1 MSMPDLITA
10 MYPEAIAGQ
19 DYIVKDD
26 GYGPYLTKWAISG
39 PLPEGETMG
48 ITAVQAFA
56 ELHGT
61 MRADAQ
67 ALLRKADAINDL
79 LTANPQ
85 VAALAATAE
94 PGTVVGNTGMVREE
108 VLMGIALI
116 ASFRAYAETYIAT
129 GITVRNAVYR
139 LG

>member
-1 MSMPDLITA
+1 MPQIYEQATGLWA
-10 MYPEAIAGQ
+10 LQA
-19 DYIVKDD
+19 DD
-26 GYGPYLTKWAISG
+26 GSIQTFDTEQEAR
-39 PLPEGETMG
+39 MAAQQ
-48 ITAVQAFA
+48 TAAQAF
-56 ELHGT
+56 EEIHGT

-85 VAALAATAE
+85 VAAAAQAAE
-94 PGTVVGNTGMVREE
+94 PGALIGSTGMVREE

-116 ASFRAYAETYIAT
+116 ASFRAYATTELAP